1 MTETI
6 LILPGWH
13 GSGDA
18 HWQRWLVTELPG
30 AKVVEQADWAHPDLD
45 AWLRNLEGAIRDA
58 SGPVILIAHSLGVI
72 LAAHHA
78 ARHGGELV
86 AGALLVAPG
95 DADVHAAT
103 EPDIAGFAPVPRH
116 RLPYPS
122 ILVASRNDPYMDF
135 GRSAALAR
143 DLGSDFVD
151 LGDAGHVNVASGYGP
166 WLRALDLLAEL
177 RATISQPAH

>member
-1 MTETI
+1 MTQTI

-13 GSGDA
+13 GSGA
-18 HWQRWLVTELPG
+18 EHWQRWLAAELPE
-30 AKVVEQADWAHPDLD
+30 AKVVEQENWAHPDLD
-45 AWLRNLEGAIRDA
+45 AWLANLEAAIRDA
-58 SGPVILIAHSLGVI
+58 SGPVILVAHSLGVI

-78 ARHGGELV
+78 ARHGGERI

-122 ILVASRNDPYMDF
+122 VLVASRNDPHMDF
-135 GRSAALAR
+135 DRSEALAR

-151 LGDAGHVNVASGYGP
+151 LGEAGHVNVASGYGP
-166 WLRALDLLAEL
+166 WPRALDLLAGL
-177 RATISQPAH
+177 RAALSPPAR

>member
-13 GSGDA
+13 GSGPD
-18 HWQRWLVTELPG
+18 HWQRWLAAQLPT
-30 AKVVEQADWAHPDLD
+30 AKVVEQENWAHPDLD
-45 AWLRNLEGAIRDA
+45 AWLANLEAAIRA
-58 SGPVILIAHSLGVI
+58 TSSPVILVAHSLGVI

-78 ARHGGELV
+78 ARHGGERI

-103 EPDIAGFAPVPRH
+103 EPDIAGFAPVPRS

-122 ILVASRNDPYMDF
+122 TLVASRNDPHMNFD
-135 GRSAALAR
+135 RSEGLAR

-166 WLRALDLLAEL
+166 WPRALDLLAEL
-177 RATISQPAH
+177 RTTISLTAR